1 MDSSIKSHLREER
14 DRAKELDLNTEGAH
28 MARNNPFDPHAH
40 ATSCDLFTGLQ
51 TEVGPNG

>member
-1 MDSSIKSHLREER
+1 MDSVIKSDLRELRPSQGTGPDTER
-14 DRAKELDLNTEGAH
+14 AH
-28 MARNNPFDPHAH
+28 MPRINPFDPHAL